1 MMNPTP
7 RDTQRRNN
15 WVALHDSAIELVS
28 RLGFAA
34 VTVDDIAAGAG
45 VSRRTFFNHFDTKAA
60 ALFDAHPDDSDRLE
74 QLLSKA
80 VPDDVGVWHALREVC
95 LSYVQGSESVLAV
108 HRQLVD
114 DGPEMVAQ
122 QRAAY
127 AHTGVA
133 LTEWIHQQLSD
144 DPLLANLMVETAT
157 GLLLGAFLTWRPGQD
172 PSLFYDYVARGFDVL
187 GDGFSKLTP

>member
-1 MMNPTP
+1 MTIPTP
-7 RDTQRRNN
+7 HDARRRNN
-15 WVALHDSAIELVS
+15 WAALHDSAIDLVS

-60 ALFDAHPDDSDRLE
+60 ALFDAPPDDADRLAE
-74 QLLSKA
+74 LLRKA
-80 VPDDVGVWHALREVC
+80 VPDEVGAWQALREVC
-95 LSYVQGSESVLAV
+95 LAYVQGSESVLAV

-114 DGPEMVAQ
+114 QGPEMVAQ
-122 QRAAY
+122 QRTAY

-133 LTEWIHQQLSD
+133 LKDWMHQQHSN

-172 PSLFYDYVARGFDVL
+172 PSMFYDYVARGFDVL
-187 GDGFSKLTP
+187 GDGFCNLTT